1 MRKFPGRDG
10 IPKFIKYAILKQYYF
25 FSKRLNNQVLFAGMQ
40 SLVFFVYRYQ
50 NFPFPNRL
58 RLSGLRAIAL
68 SFGLPFFGLP
78 SSHTTSTSTP
88 FSLHLSMSFSGASLS
103 VMMVSTLSR
112 PQMRLKP
119 FLPNLVESASTMT
132 LCDASIII

>member
-68 SFGLPFFGLP
+68 SFRLR
-78 SSHTTSTSTP
+78 SSVFYAITTSTP